1 MELASSLLL
10 NEAALEQL
18 PAPKKPIFVL
28 EWLRYLDQILPVAE
42 KGDIKESQKKLVDQL
57 ISLVNSG
64 LGPPSRLL
72 LARCLATLFTVGDA
86 YYVFEAVNSCN
97 DVVKV
102 KDDSPNF
109 LPSRLTALCCLAA
122 MYKNLGRLM
131 GRSFEETTQVLIRC
145 LRNAES
151 QTRAEVMTTFAAMI
165 SGLGSACSSVHKEIY
180 KVARPALTDRQMTV
194 RCAACSC
201 IEALVV
207 QASFL
212 WTQEL
217 ESLCSSCFKALDGSN
232 LAVRSSVASLL
243 AAALATAHCPPSAGS
258 RVSPGQ
264 STAKGI
270 PIEEV
275 WSILGSG
282 FLRGGLG
289 FLKTNTSF
297 HGTVSKEIR
306 VGISITYVQLVN
318 RLGISWLEK
327 HLSKYVRHLFDLAAN
342 SCGGSVGPSEASFL
356 RHCICFALG
365 TPLQR
370 MLSEKMQIVACKE
383 IGQVI
388 AEHMN
393 SLEPL
398 DDSDPDRC
406 MLSTDVAS
414 SQHSVCCLL
423 LELSDLVIRIGSI
436 VAPLFVEASGI
447 LEPVFSV
454 LSHPCTTCRLASAW
468 CLRSICIVVPGLMTP
483 LIERCLLRLEHSK
496 GSACAVAGY
505 SGAAAALTVAIH
517 HCPLG
522 IPSSKCK
529 RIVQVAVQLLRTA
542 PHDSKLAM
550 VKTES
555 GWLLLSALVT
565 MGPVTVQPLLPRILA
580 AIRSIFPRSKKEA
593 EEELNRGDQYT
604 WQVTLASR
612 AGALSVIRNL
622 VVHCKGLVNDD
633 IVQKLL
639 IPLESAFHEL
649 ELYAAVR
656 IAIFPLVFF
665 FFLRMPNILKLY
677 GQQLR
682 KYAALFKQRL
692 FEALVD
698 ISPSHYIGFFSL
710 LLREVIVEFTVIDGS
725 SSLQSNFLLNEFCCN
740 EEAVI
745 FDVSFLLCA
754 NRRVEQL
761 VNPVSQRP
769 FGSLENA
776 AFMLCNRDSNEPPHN
791 VLTPQVALTNS
802 ALLLFGHVFPFVQS
816 KHRIQLLDHFGECIR
831 LSKSSKQVVIQ
842 GNVIAALILSL
853 KNLADGKL
861 SLESNGS
868 LVKTALSLITQCL
881 ASSSVSLRYCAAEAF
896 GRLAQVAPD
905 PQFLAEMVQLCYD
918 KLKLCRDAA
927 SRMGHSMALGC
938 LHRYV
943 GGLASGHQLDVS
955 VSVLLALAQD
965 NTSLPVEIW
974 ALNALGLIADSG
986 GPMYRS
992 FVEPTLGICVGLLL
1006 SSSFYVVDIGK
1017 CVSRLVAA
1025 LITTVGPELQVNTAS
1040 ASSLRTNFLVA
1051 AALMGWH
1058 SDPFVQAQS
1067 IGCFQQLYLF
1077 APRHVN
1083 LSVLVSRLCQLFS
1096 NQYLSLRRA
1105 SFSCLRQLVQ
1115 REAREVH
1122 HHAQTLIPEGL
1133 NATRN
1138 SVLPETGL
1146 EGALFAALDVEE
1158 DPTAITDLKEILINL
1173 VQTLGSENLSLWLD
1187 LCKEIIASAD
1197 SQAVRESD
1205 AEQQKTDGGGYE
1217 EEMWHVSAS
1226 EKEMERSSRWT
1237 TRVFAVEMVKRLI
1250 ASCEGERAHFDLAL
1264 AKELQLNGGKG
1275 DYLVLHL
1282 ADLVRLSFM
1291 AATSDC
1297 TSLRLAGLSCLEAVI
1312 SKFAHVAD
1320 PELAGHF
1327 LLEQFQAQVSAAL
1340 RPAFSDDTPA
1350 NVTALACQVSLTLF
1364 FSVCS
1369 SWIGSGVAKDI
1380 NDLRR
1385 VHQLLVAPLVRLKQE
1400 SVSVHLYN
1408 ESSIALEKLAI
1419 LKAWAEVYIVAMRQD
1434 CSNNESCYSETL
1446 LELVNPEL
1454 STLIDHWLG
1463 VLKDFA
1469 LLSLPGEFASQLPEE
1484 GAYFTLSTAEL
1495 VKPFYKDA
1503 WAAVLLAA
1511 STWLSNNNFEF
1522 SCLHM
1527 VSSSTAESSSDSYSK
1542 EDWFYI
1548 LIGISMETLCNP
1560 RNVDVE
1566 CALLCLNSIRTILS
1580 NEWAQLQ
1587 LLANPQMSV
1596 ELLNVLYRLILSREA
1611 LRLQSLCIDITKEVV
1626 EAAELNCKA
1635 MKDRKTNGCSE
1646 VGPKLYNGD
1655 EGADSGSFKI
1665 RNSLVYASLE
1675 VILCLLVRQVGIFT
1689 SRSTSYCNFFK
1700 APKISPA
1707 VAKSK
1712 TFLAQRKSSTLLSH
1726 QSQQLMIT
1734 AVGCLSKL
1742 PALCSEA
1749 GKLTILPI
1757 VFYLLTN
1764 TFRETSKI
1772 ESAPSDGSTL
1782 SGPAAACLQAMR
1794 ALLKMVIYREGSTI
1808 PNGDWVRIVQCAIW
1822 SLLQMDEGNHAEQPE
1837 VSPISLLV
1845 AVAVFVLNAPK
1856 AVLMH
1861 PHILERCAL
1870 LFKRSLQSDDL
1881 TVAAISPTL
1890 LSKLIFLNLFQV
1902 RIHCL
1907 QTLVS
1912 IFSNKEASIASY
1924 YIRSL
1929 TPSIVDQIKAHM
1941 EPNVVGLQLS
1951 NDFKEQSDCIVLIEA
1966 LRVLE
1971 CLVHAAKEDQRL
1983 PLLVLVS
1990 QLLVALLVEDVRTAV
2005 TRRQLFDFALER
2017 LNALGTAYPADFKA
2031 LLTQMPSLKAKLE
2044 TAVRRSVVEQ
2054 QQQHSAVETKANSAA
2069 VSAAGRPNEP
2079 SITLTMDFSN
2089 YVQSS

>member
-18 PAPKKPIFVL
+18 SAPKKPIFIL

-122 MYKNLGRLM
+122 MYKSLGRLM

-165 SGLGSACSSVHKEIY
+165 TGLGSACSSVHKEIY

-207 QASFL
+207 QAPFL

-217 ESLCSSCFKALDGSN
+217 ESLCSCCFKALDGSN

-243 AAALATAHCPPSAGS
+243 AAALATAHCPPSQGS

-264 STAKGI
+264 STSKGI
-270 PIEEV
+270 AIEEV

-318 RLGISWLEK
+318 RLGVSWLEK

-342 SCGGSVGPSEASFL
+342 SCGGSVGFSEASFL
-356 RHCICFALG
+356 RHCVCFALG

-406 MLSTDVAS
+406 LLSADMAS

-423 LELSDLVIRIGSI
+423 LELSDLVVRIGSI

-517 HCPLG
+517 LCPLG

-580 AIRSIFPRSKKEA
+580 AVKSIFPRSKKEA

-612 AGALSVIRNL
+612 AGALSVVKNL

-639 IPLESAFHEL
+639 IPLESAFYEL
-649 ELYAAVR
+649 EL
-656 IAIFPLVFF
+656 L
-665 FFLRMPNILKLY
+665 PNILKLY

-692 FEALVD
+692 FEALVE
-698 ISPSHYIGFFSL
+698 ISPSRYIGFFAL

-725 SSLQSNFLLNEFCCN
+725 SSSQSNFLLNEFCCN

-761 VNPVSQRP
+761 VNPLSQRS

-791 VLTPQVALTNS
+791 VLSSQVALTNS

-816 KHRIQLLDHFGECIR
+816 KHRIQLLDHFGECVR
-831 LSKSSKQVVIQ
+831 LSKSSKQAAIQ

-861 SLESNGS
+861 SLESNGN

-881 ASSSVSLRYCAAEAF
+881 ASPSVSLRYCAAEAF

-1006 SSSFYVVDIGK
+1006 SSSFCVADIGK

-1040 ASSLRTNFLVA
+1040 ASALRTNFLVA

-1158 DPTAITDLKEILINL
+1158 DPTAVTDLKEILINL

-1197 SQAVRESD
+1197 SQATRESD
-1205 AEQQKTDGGGYE
+1205 ADQQKTDGGGYE

-1226 EKEMERSSRWT
+1226 DKEMERSSRWT

-1297 TSLRLAGLSCLEAVI
+1297 TSLRLVGLSCLEAVI
-1312 SKFAHVAD
+1312 SKFSHVAD

-1350 NVTALACQVSLTLF
+1350 NVTALACQV
-1364 FSVCS
+1364 CS
-1369 SWIGSGVAKDI
+1369 SWIGSGVAKDM

-1419 LKAWAEVYIVAMRQD
+1419 LKAWAEVRPLLYPYKTMRGSNVGFKVYIVAMRQD
-1434 CSNNESCYSETL
+1434 CSSKENCYSETL

-1522 SCLHM
+1522 SSPHV
-1527 VSSSTAESSSDSYSK
+1527 VSSSNSYSK

-1635 MKDRKTNGCSE
+1635 IKDRKTNGCSDS
-1646 VGPKLYNGD
+1646 GPKLYNGD
-1655 EGADSGSFKI
+1655 EGADSGAFKI

-1675 VILCLLVRQVGIFT
+1675 VILCLLVRQ
-1689 SRSTSYCNFFK
+1689 
-1700 APKISPA
+1700 APKISPT

-1772 ESAPSDGSTL
+1772 ESAASDGSQLSAAGSTL
-1782 SGPAAACLQAMR
+1782 SGPAAACLKAMR
-1794 ALLKMVIYREGSTI
+1794 ELLKMVVYREGSSI

-1822 SLLQMDEGNHAEQPE
+1822 SLLEMDESDRAEQAE
-1837 VSPISLLV
+1837 VSRISLLV

-1870 LFKRSLQSDDL
+1870 LFKRSLQSDD
-1881 TVAAISPTL
+1881 PT
-1890 LSKLIFLNLFQV
+1890 V

-1912 IFSNKEASIASY
+1912 IFSNKEASVASY

-1941 EPNVVGLQLS
+1941 EPSVVGLQLS
-1951 NDFKEQSDCIVLIEA
+1951 NDFKEQSDCVVLIEA

-1971 CLVHAAKEDQRL
+1971 CLVHAANEDQRL

-2005 TRRQLFDFALER
+2005 ARRQLFDFALER

-2031 LLTQMPSLKAKLE
+2031 LLTQMPSLKARLE

-2054 QQQHSAVETKANSAA
+2054 QQQHSTAVESKVNNSAA
-2069 VSAAGRPNEP
+2069 ASAAGRPNEP
-2079 SITLTMDFSN
+2079 SIALTMDFSN

>member
-1 MELASSLLL
+1 MEMASSLLL

-18 PAPKKPIFVL
+18 PAPKKPIFIL
-28 EWLRYLDQILPVAE
+28 EWLRYLDQILPVTE
-42 KGDIKESQKKLVDQL
+42 KGDIKECQKKLLDQL
-57 ISLVNSG
+57 INLVHSG

-86 YYVFEAVNSCN
+86 YNVFGAVNNCN

-109 LPSRLTALCCLAA
+109 LPSRLTALCCLGA

-151 QTRAEVMTTFAAMI
+151 QTRAEVMTTFAAMVT
-165 SGLGSACSSVHKEIY
+165 GLGSACSSVHKEIY

-201 IEALVV
+201 VEALVI
-207 QASFL
+207 QAPFL

-217 ESLCSSCFKALDGSN
+217 ENLCSSCFKALDGSN
-232 LAVRSSVASLL
+232 LAVRSSVANLL
-243 AAALATAHCPPSAGS
+243 ATALATAHCPPSAGS
-258 RVSPGQ
+258 RISPGQ
-264 STAKGI
+264 PSVKGI
-270 PIEEV
+270 SIEEV

-297 HGTVSKEIR
+297 HGNVSKEVR
-306 VGISITYVQLVN
+306 VGVSITYVQLVN
-318 RLGISWLEK
+318 RLGVNWLERN
-327 HLSKYVRHLFDLAAN
+327 LSKYIRHLYDLAAN
-342 SCGGSVGPSEASFL
+342 SCGGSVGFAEGAFL

-370 MLSEKMQIVACKE
+370 MLNEKIQIVACKE
-383 IGQVI
+383 IGQIV

-393 SLEPL
+393 ALEPL
-398 DDSDPDRC
+398 DDGESDRC
-406 MLSTDVAS
+406 LLQVDVAS
-414 SQHSVCCLL
+414 IQHSVCCLL
-423 LELSDLVIRIGSI
+423 LELSDLIIHIGSI

-447 LEPVFSV
+447 LEPIFSV
-454 LSHPCTTCRLASAW
+454 LNHPCTMCRLASAW

-496 GSACAVAGY
+496 GSACAIAGY
-505 SGAAAALTVAIH
+505 SGAAAALTVAVH
-517 HCPLG
+517 LCPLG

-529 RIVQVAVQLLRTA
+529 RVLQVALQLLRTA
-542 PHDSKLAM
+542 PQDSKLAM
-550 VKTES
+550 VKAES

-565 MGPVTVQPLLPRILA
+565 MGPSTVQPLLPRLVA
-580 AIRSIFPRSKKEA
+580 AVRSIFPKSKKEA

-649 ELYAAVR
+649 EL
-656 IAIFPLVFF
+656 
-665 FFLRMPNILKLY
+665 MPNILKLY

-692 FEALVD
+692 FDALID
-698 ISPSHYIGFFSL
+698 LHPSYYIGFFAL
-710 LLREVIVEFTVIDGS
+710 LLREVIMEFTVSDGS
-725 SSLQSNFLLNEFCCN
+725 PNSQSNVLLSEFCCG

-745 FDVSFLLCA
+745 FDVSFLLFA

-761 VNPVSQRP
+761 VNPLGQRP
-769 FGSLENA
+769 YGTLENA
-776 AFMLCNRDSNEPPHN
+776 AFLLCRRDSTEPPHDA
-791 VLTPQVALTNS
+791 LSPQVTLVNS
-802 ALLLFGHVFPFVQS
+802 ALLLFGHLFPFVQS
-816 KHRIQLLDHFGECIR
+816 KHRMQMLDHFVECIR
-831 LSKSSKQVVIQ
+831 LSKSSKQAVIQ
-842 GNVIAALILSL
+842 GNVIAALILSM
-853 KNLADGKL
+853 KNLADSKL
-861 SLESNGS
+861 SLESNGG

-881 ASSSVSLRYCAAEAF
+881 ASSSVTLRYCAAEAL

-965 NTSLPVEIW
+965 NTSLPVEVW

-992 FVEPTLGICVGLLL
+992 FVEPTLGVCVGLLL
-1006 SSSFYVVDIGK
+1006 SSSFCIVDIGK

-1025 LITTVGPELQVNTAS
+1025 LITTVGPELQGNTAS
-1040 ASSLRTNFLVA
+1040 VSALRTNFLAA

-1083 LSVLVSRLCQLFS
+1083 LSLLVSRLCQLFS
-1096 NQYLSLRRA
+1096 NECLSLRRA

-1133 NATRN
+1133 NATRY

-1146 EGALFAALDVEE
+1146 EGALFAALDVE
-1158 DPTAITDLKEILINL
+1158 DDSAAITDLKEILINL

-1197 SQAVRESD
+1197 SQAVRSSEMTTLELD
-1205 AEQQKTDGGGYE
+1205 AEQQKADGGGQE

-1226 EKEMERSSRWT
+1226 ERELERSSRWT

-1297 TSLRLAGLSCLEAVI
+1297 TTLRLAGLSCLEAVI
-1312 SKFAHVAD
+1312 SKFAHVSD
-1320 PELAGHF
+1320 PEFAGHF

-1340 RPAFSDDTPA
+1340 RPAFSADTPA
-1350 NVTALACQVSLTLF
+1350 NVTALACQ
-1364 FSVCS
+1364 VCS

-1380 NDLRR
+1380 NGLRR

-1419 LKAWAEVYIVAMRQD
+1419 LKAWAEVYIVAMQQN
-1434 CSNNESCYSETL
+1434 SGGNESCYSEAL

-1454 STLIDHWLG
+1454 TTLIDHWLS

-1469 LLSLPGEFASQLPEE
+1469 LLSLPSEFASQLPEE

-1495 VKPFYKDA
+1495 VRPFYRDA

-1522 SCLHM
+1522 CRADSI
-1527 VSSSTAESSSDSYSK
+1527 SSGAKPSDEGYSK

-1560 RNVDVE
+1560 RSVDVE
-1566 CALLCLNSIRTILS
+1566 CAALCLNSIRTILS

-1611 LRLQSLCIDITKEVV
+1611 LRLQSLCIDIAKEVV
-1626 EAAELNCKA
+1626 EAAELSCKA
-1635 MKDRKTNGCSE
+1635 MNERKQRGGAESC
-1646 VGPKLYNGD
+1646 GPKLYSGE
-1655 EGADSGSFKI
+1655 EGTDSGAFKI

-1675 VILCLLVRQVGIFT
+1675 VILCLLVRQD
-1689 SRSTSYCNFFK
+1689 
-1700 APKISPA
+1700 PKINPTLA
-1707 VAKSK
+1707 RNK
-1712 TFLAQRKSSTLLSH
+1712 TFLAQRKTSAALCH
-1726 QSQQLMIT
+1726 QSQQLMVT

-1742 PALCSEA
+1742 PALCSDQ

-1757 VFYLLTN
+1757 VFYLLNN
-1764 TFRETSKI
+1764 TFRETSKV
-1772 ESAPSDGSTL
+1772 ESSIPDGSQLFGANSAL
-1782 SGPAAACLQAMR
+1782 SCPAAACLQAMR
-1794 ALLKMVIYREGSTI
+1794 VLLKTVVYREGSTM
-1808 PNGDWVRIVQCAIW
+1808 PNGDWVRIVQCAMW
-1822 SLLQMDEGNHAEQPE
+1822 SLLQMDETDHAEE
-1837 VSPISLLV
+1837 GAVNRISLLV
-1845 AVAVFVLNAPK
+1845 AVAVFILHAPK
-1856 AVLMH
+1856 AVLIH

-1870 LFKRSLQSDDL
+1870 LFKRSLQDDNL
-1881 TVAAISPTL
+1881 T
-1890 LSKLIFLNLFQV
+1890 V

-1912 IFSNKEASIASY
+1912 IFSNKKASVAAY

-1929 TPSIVDQIKAHM
+1929 TPSIVDQIKAHLK
-1941 EPNVVGLQLS
+1941 PNAAGLQLS
-1951 NDFKEQSDCIVLIEA
+1951 SDLKEQSDCVILIEA
-1966 LRVLE
+1966 LKVLE

-1983 PLLVLVS
+1983 PLLGLVS
-1990 QLLVALLVEDVRTAV
+1990 QLLLALLVEDFRTAI

-2031 LLTQMPSLKAKLE
+2031 LLARMPSLKARLE
-2044 TAVRRSVVEQ
+2044 TAVRRSVGEQ
-2054 QQQHSAVETKANSAA
+2054 QHLTMEAKTNGAA
-2069 VSAAGRPNEP
+2069 ASAGRPNEP

-2089 YVQSS
+2089 YVKSS